1 MKVAIGT
8 RNPAKLAGIERA
20 FRSTYVHVEFE
31 CLDAES
37 GVRAD
42 PKGEEELR
50 TGALN
55 RARRALEKTGA
66 ELSVGAEGGTRSD
79 DSGTYI
85 LGCVVIIDKS
95 GRIGTGFSAQVQIPK
110 EVEAMLNKGI
120 PLAEAVAAVSG
131 SEKERVRFDL
141 GSNGILT
148 KGLYIRKKEFDDATT
163 CALARFKSPE
173 FYESSNERKTEK

>member
-55 RARRALEKTGA
+55 RARRALEKT
-66 ELSVGAEGGTRSD
+66 D
-79 DSGTYI
+79 NSGTYI